1 VPAFGEILSLPQVDR
16 AARYADPQ
24 WRERARSEVRERWGD
39 KLDEATVQET
49 ERHRELR
56 HGPTLGQLALQ
67 AGSDSLDVM
76 VDLALEEELTTR
88 FRIVMTNDDDDQIG
102 ELLGNPRFLLGLSDA
117 GAHTSQLCDA
127 GNSTTL
133 LSYWVR
139 ERRALTLEQAVWRM
153 TGHPAEVYGLTGRGR
168 IAPGWVSDL
177 VAFDPDTVGC
187 QEIERVWDFPAG
199 TDRLVTRSVGIHHV
213 WVNGIPIWAEG
224 EPVREARP
232 GLLLRQGVNP
242 PAPSAVGTH

>member
-1 VPAFGEILSLPQVDR
+1 
-16 AARYADPQ
+16 
-24 WRERARSEVRERWGD
+24 
-39 KLDEATVQET
+39 
-49 ERHRELR
+49 
-56 HGPTLGQLALQ
+56 
-67 AGSDSLDVM
+67 M
-76 VDLALEEELTTR
+76 VDLALQEDLTTR

-187 QEIERVWDFPAG
+187 QRDRADPGLSGRSRPAG
-199 TDRLVTRSVGIHHV
+199 DTERGDTPCLGERHSHLVRRGAGSRGAARVAPPSGREPTRVRAADALSNDGVHGPIGRPDEGRSNDPGLNCSTGNGMVANGSSTREPSCTQTRSAIRHSS
-213 WVNGIPIWAEG
+213 P
-224 EPVREARP
+224 RF
-232 GLLLRQGVNP
+232 
-242 PAPSAVGTH
+242 S